1 MWPIPCLCWGAGFPL
16 FCSLSLFFCCWLRR
30 WLDVCLYPR
39 MNCGGMCQALFGF
52 LGLGM
57 RWCCSTHLEQFEWLE
72 KYWLGLAGAQLEIVL
87 LWRQIVFHSELDLLQ
102 TERSCIAHVSLWS
115 PRRQDTSPVSCFTSP
130 TSYSIYVSCLLSKDL
145 YLSLYLHTAAVVS
158 HRT

>member
-1 MWPIPCLCWGAGFPL
+1 
-16 FCSLSLFFCCWLRR
+16 
-30 WLDVCLYPR
+30 

-57 RWCCSTHLEQFEWLE
+57 RWCFSTHLEQFEWLE

-102 TERSCIAHVSLWS
+102 TERSCIAHVSL
-115 PRRQDTSPVSCFTSP
+115 
-130 TSYSIYVSCLLSKDL
+130 
-145 YLSLYLHTAAVVS
+145 
-158 HRT
+158 